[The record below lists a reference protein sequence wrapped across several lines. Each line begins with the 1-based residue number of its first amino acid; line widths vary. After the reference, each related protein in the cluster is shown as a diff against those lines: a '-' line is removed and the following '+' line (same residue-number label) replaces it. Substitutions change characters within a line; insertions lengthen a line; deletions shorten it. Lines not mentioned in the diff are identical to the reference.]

1 MNRVFKNLNK
11 RVFSIL
17 LVTLLT
23 GFLGLPI
30 VNAGTNSNI
39 YEFNYTG
46 DYQTFVVPRS
56 GIYKL
61 ETWGAQGGHRG
72 SNNGGKGGYATGE
85 VYLKRGDTLYIYVGG
100 NGQTHTGYNGGG
112 FQPQLKI
119 YGGGATD
126 IRFVSGEWNNET
138 SLKSRLIVGGG
149 GGSVG
154 SNSNTG
160 GAGGVTGG
168 STSGCGSGGI
178 GASVSTAGSLRAGFG
193 YGGDGTS
200 GAGG

>member
-1 MNRVFKNLNK
+1 MKKLVYEKNFIKRFILTMMLILFSVF
-11 RVFSIL
+11 
-17 LVTLLT
+17 
-23 GFLGLPI
+23 PI
-30 VNAGTNSNI
+30 NANAEVNI
-39 YEFNYTG
+39 YTFEYSG
-46 DYQTFVVPRS
+46 DYQTFVVPKS

-126 IRFVSGEWNNET
+126 IRFVSGEWNNEA

-154 SNSNTG
+154 ASAGGYGGLTG
-160 GAGGVTGG
+160 GTPGGY
-168 STSGCGSGGI
+168 GSGGG
-178 GASVSTAGSLRAGFG
+178 GASLSA
-193 YGGDGTS
+193 
-200 GAGG
+200 AGG

>member
-126 IRFVSGEWNNET
+126 IRFVSGEWNNEA
-138 SLKSRLIVGGG
+138 SLKSRLIVAGG

-154 SNSNTG
+154 A
-160 GAGGVTGG
+160 GAGGYGGLTGE
-168 STSGCGSGGI
+168 TSGGYGSGGG
-178 GASVSTAGSLRAGFG
+178 GAS
-193 YGGDGTS
+193 
-200 GAGG
+200 